1 MTEHTHNLNI
11 HMYSLAEVFAL
22 FDMTPSN
29 ITIQDLKRAKH
40 KVLMTHPDKS
50 RLPSDYFLFYKK
62 ALEIVV
68 GFYDDQNKQNKAVPT
83 EEIKYSPLQ
92 TNESNRATTKKVSS
106 VIGEMAPDV
115 FQKQFNALFD
125 ANMAQTPDTS
135 RNQWFSS
142 EAPIY
147 DTGAETVNVSTMGAV
162 IDRIKESQSHS
173 ALVSHRGV
181 EGLGSQI
188 GTGLYDDDA
197 DNAATQGQYVTCDP
211 FSKLKYDDLRKVH
224 KDQTV
229 FAVSERDFAKV
240 PQYTSSDQL
249 MRERGKQIAAVTPLD
264 KQAAERLLQEQE
276 RVYREQIMRKQHAA
290 KLKTDEFSDKN
301 KSVLSSFLRL
311 M

>member
-1 MTEHTHNLNI
+1 
-11 HMYSLAEVFAL
+11 MYTLAEVFAL
-22 FDMTPSN
+22 FDMTPSQ
-29 ITIQDLKRAKH
+29 ITTENLKRAKH

-50 RLPSDYFLFYKK
+50 RLPAEYFLFYKK
-62 ALEIVV
+62 AFDIVL
-68 GFYDDQNKQNKAVPT
+68 GFYENQNKQNKAVPT

-92 TNESNRATTKKVSS
+92 TNESNKATTKKVAS
-106 VIGEMAPDV
+106 VIGEMSPEV

-125 ANMAQTPDTS
+125 ANMSHAPDSS

-147 DTGAETVNVSTMGAV
+147 DTGGETVNVSTMGAV

-173 ALVSHRGV
+173 ALIHHRGV
-181 EGLGSQI
+181 EGLGSQM
-188 GTGLYDDDA
+188 GTGLYDQDDESDA
-197 DNAATQGQYVTCDP
+197 SATAGQYVTCDP
-211 FSKLKYDDLRKVH
+211 FSKLRYDDLRKVH

-240 PQYTSSDQL
+240 PQYTSSEQL

-276 RVYREQIMRKQHAA
+276 RVYREQIMRKEHAA
-290 KLKTDEFSDKN
+290 QLRTAEFSEKN